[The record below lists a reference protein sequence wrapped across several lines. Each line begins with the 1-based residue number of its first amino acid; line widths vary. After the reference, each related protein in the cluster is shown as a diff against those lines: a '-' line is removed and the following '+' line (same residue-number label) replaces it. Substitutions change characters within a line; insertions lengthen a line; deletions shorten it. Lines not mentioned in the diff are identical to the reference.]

1 MPAHKLNG
9 RGLYHGT
16 NVAKNDMVIHQDH
29 RGRWR
34 VDKITS
40 SGGNHIS
47 VTGPAAGHPT
57 AEAAAV
63 EARKAMH
70 RLGTTGMLLIQ
81 DGDSY
86 SVYDEHWNKNGRRTG
101 ILSDGTRVNVYHD
114 DTGSGDPWTVVPHS
128 MEWDQQARGD
138 IRSMLGMSE
147 TAAGIS
153 EWSEGQEGRHLGRS
167 VPWDAVPPEIKRHIE
182 QRVVGETMVAN
193 TRRATELTVPPH
205 AEPDDYVI
213 GVTNRDS
220 EISLFRVR
228 SGPDLF
234 EIECSADLS
243 AIARAAEIDA
253 RNRGTG
259 DAVVWEYDDGRF
271 RQAGHVLHGRWQV
284 EMRPNGSSVYHDLK
298 EAGLPLDNHESDL
311 YVKDSPEARAILA
324 KHGQKYSA
332 FMSQIDNKRW
342 LEVPFG
348 YLPFFGHTPNARG
361 ATPGKIRQDLEASY
375 YFNER
380 KIADAEEE
388 LRRPGISSEYKRQ
401 MLDLIESA
409 RSDMEYAGRGMKPNA
424 RGTTAD
430 ANAVRELSLY
440 IENDYDLIGKPTSK
454 GKSIDE
460 NLRKKVA
467 AGKYDPKLAPTLWGY
482 LIEDGARK
490 YAKEYATPGDW
501 AQMFNAATR
510 KQVAEDFARAWEAE
524 NLR

>member
-1 MPAHKLNG
+1 
-9 RGLYHGT
+9 
-16 NVAKNDMVIHQDH
+16 
-29 RGRWR
+29 
-34 VDKITS
+34 
-40 SGGNHIS
+40 
-47 VTGPAAGHPT
+47 
-57 AEAAAV
+57 
-63 EARKAMH
+63 
-70 RLGTTGMLLIQ
+70 MLLIQ

-86 SVYDEHWNKNGRRTG
+86 SVYDGHWNKNGRGSQRPVVMSAEETRLYRAGHTGPLVSLRATAQDRANRNGEEVSILTADGEEVEWCTPLGAAFERNGRRTG

-114 DTGSGDPWTVVPHS
+114 DTGSGDPWTVVPHGI
-128 MEWDQQARGD
+128 EWDQQARGD
-138 IRSMLGMSE
+138 MRSMLGLSE
-147 TAAGIS
+147 TATGIS
-153 EWSEGQEGRHLGRS
+153 QWSEGQEGRHLGRS

-284 EMRPNGSSVYHDLK
+284 
-298 EAGLPLDNHESDL
+298 
-311 YVKDSPEARAILA
+311 
-324 KHGQKYSA
+324 
-332 FMSQIDNKRW
+332 
-342 LEVPFG
+342 
-348 YLPFFGHTPNARG
+348 GHT
-361 ATPGKIRQDLEASY
+361 
-375 YFNER
+375 
-380 KIADAEEE
+380 
-388 LRRPGISSEYKRQ
+388 
-401 MLDLIESA
+401 
-409 RSDMEYAGRGMKPNA
+409 PNA

-440 IENDYDLIGKPTSK
+440 IENDFALIGAPNSK
-454 GKSIDE
+454 GKSIDG